1 MHVYKFLHSRDK
13 ALISVSLI
21 TKIMR
26 ITAIPQSKIVIN
38 FLNNS
43 KQRFYIDPVVLNPC
57 CPSGAPVSLA
67 TGLCN
72 GGVTSG

>member
-1 MHVYKFLHSRDK
+1 M
-13 ALISVSLI
+13 I

-26 ITAIPQSKIVIN
+26 ITAIPQSKIVIT
-38 FLNNS
+38 
-43 KQRFYIDPVVLNPC
+43 FYIILNKGFIYTLLSSTSC

>member
-1 MHVYKFLHSRDK
+1 M
-13 ALISVSLI
+13 I
-21 TKIMR
+21 TKIMG
-26 ITAIPQSKIVIN
+26 ITAIPQSKIVIT
-38 FLNNS
+38 F
-43 KQRFYIDPVVLNPC
+43 FYIILIKGFIYTLLSSTSC